1 MMDKLSIII
10 PNFNNEKY
18 IEECLQSIINYE
30 PLANN
35 VEIIIVD
42 DNSDDN
48 SCEIVENIA
57 NNTNTDIKLIKN
69 KIDLG
74 TGLSRNR
81 GVGLA
86 KYPYIL
92 FIDGD
97 DMIIPEVI
105 YECLEI
111 ISVQNNEVVFF
122 DMEDYINGV
131 RKTNP
136 YSQISMYGFDRYN
149 FNIDVDEHMNIMFGW
164 SSCRFIIEKEF
175 LIGNNLKFYDS
186 SICEDGYFV
195 ADMYNAMNDVSV
207 VNKVGYLYRCNSDKL
222 PLDEKTLNTMFEIY
236 ENIMDNHYYDDILY
250 YQLLYQCLPQLI
262 HLTQLDVI
270 HIKKYY
276 EPILDKIP
284 VHIMEGLFDLY
295 KQFYY
300 QIMNENQQYFD
311 NIRGTGVSSPKL
323 LSIIL
328 PTYNSEKYIGECL
341 YSIMVDK
348 ELFDKVELII
358 IDDNSS
364 DNTLNIVKEKVGNL
378 PNCKIVSNTSNK
390 GSGYCRN
397 KGLELATSPYILFVD
412 NDDMII
418 PSTINKALE
427 IINKEKTNV
436 IFFDT
441 VDLVG
446 NKLKTPKYSYI
457 NMFNIDKDKIIT
469 KPSNMKNI
477 MFGWSPWH
485 YIADRNFIFD
495 NDIKFGRGSLGDDIY
510 YTSKIYCKMEKISI
524 INDVGYIHRIGSGI
538 SRNKHQKEH
547 FKKYVEVF
555 SDILEKYNYNEM
567 IYWEI
572 LYLELLKGIKID
584 NITVKE
590 LNSIINTVYSKIPSN
605 IKEQM
610 FYLYKRMYDIIENE
624 DEIGFI
630 HLKGIFDRGLMR

>member
-1 MMDKLSIII
+1 MDKLSV
-10 PNFNNEKY
+10 
-18 IEECLQSIINYE
+18 INYE

-35 VEIIIVD
+35 VEIVII
-42 DNSDDN
+42 
-48 SCEIVENIA
+48 
-57 NNTNTDIKLIKN
+57 
-69 KIDLG
+69 
-74 TGLSRNR
+74 
-81 GVGLA
+81 
-86 KYPYIL
+86 
-92 FIDGD
+92 
-97 DMIIPEVI
+97 
-105 YECLEI
+105 
-111 ISVQNNEVVFF
+111 
-122 DMEDYINGV
+122 
-131 RKTNP
+131 
-136 YSQISMYGFDRYN
+136 
-149 FNIDVDEHMNIMFGW
+149 
-164 SSCRFIIEKEF
+164 
-175 LIGNNLKFYDS
+175 
-186 SICEDGYFV
+186 
-195 ADMYNAMNDVSV
+195 
-207 VNKVGYLYRCNSDKL
+207 
-222 PLDEKTLNTMFEIY
+222 
-236 ENIMDNHYYDDILY
+236 
-250 YQLLYQCLPQLI
+250 
-262 HLTQLDVI
+262 
-270 HIKKYY
+270 
-276 EPILDKIP
+276 
-284 VHIMEGLFDLY
+284 DLY
-295 KQFYY
+295 KQSYH
-300 QIMNENQQYFD
+300 QIMNENQQYLD
-311 NIRGTGVSSPKL
+311 NIRGAGVSSPKL

-328 PTYNSEKYIGECL
+328 PTYNSEKYIGGCL
-341 YSIMVDK
+341 YSIMADK

-378 PNCKIVSNTSNK
+378 PNCKIVNNTSNK

-418 PSTINKALE
+418 PTTINKALE
-427 IINKEKTNV
+427 TISKEKTDIV
-436 IFFDT
+436 FFDT
-441 VDLVG
+441 VDLIKD
-446 NKLKTPKYSYI
+446 KLKTPKYSYI
-457 NMFNIDKDKIIT
+457 NMFNIDKDKVVT
-469 KPSNMKNI
+469 EPSNNKNI

-572 LYLELLKGIKID
+572 LYLELLKGVKID